1 MTTEKKQTALITVLT
16 AVVIGLG
23 GEAASAQAI
32 NPAPFTQA
40 QSDAGR
46 QTYATSC
53 ASCHGDSLE
62 GKGAPA
68 LTGKDFATSTFAGR
82 TTGQLY
88 TFIQNSMPFCE
99 GGSLATD
106 VYVNILAF
114 ILQANGAKPGDTPLT
129 PTSSVK
135 VGDIITGDMPAGFM
149 NSAKS
154 N

>member
-1 MTTEKKQTALITVLT
+1 VTNFEKFLAAFFCVFAT
-16 AVVIGLG
+16 GLC
-23 GEAASAQAI
+23 AASAQTVS
-32 NPAPFTQA
+32 PAPFAQA

-46 QTYATSC
+46 QIYASSC
-53 ASCHGDSLE
+53 ASCHGDNLE

-68 LTGKDFATSTFAGR
+68 LTGKEFATSTFAGR
-82 TTGQLY
+82 TTAQLY

-106 VYVNILAF
+106 AYVNVLAF

-129 PTSSVK
+129 PTASVK

-149 NSAKS
+149 NSAKP

>member
-1 MTTEKKQTALITVLT
+1 VTGLKEIFAAVAGIVAAVLW
-16 AVVIGLG
+16 A
-23 GEAASAQAI
+23 APASAQTI
-32 NPAPFTQA
+32 SPAPFTQA

-46 QTYATSC
+46 QTYAASC
-53 ASCHGDSLE
+53 ASCHGDNLE

-99 GGSLATD
+99 GGSLATEA
-106 VYVNILAF
+106 YVNVLAF
-114 ILQANGAKPGDTPLT
+114 ILQANGAKPGDAPLT